1 MSTAKTN
8 ATVLLVDD
16 DRPLLEA
23 TGQWLEHL
31 GFRVFTARNIEQSLK
46 HLSETP
52 FDLVLSDLRLDQ
64 GCGLEILKA
73 AGNLQPNCCLLAMT
87 GYATPDLQVQATQ
100 AGAVRI
106 LRKPLE
112 DAHLIKTLES
122 ILRENKVAKRDQQ
135 VSELLDRRFQ
145 TSSTR
150 TTNREPAT
158 TEPAVTEHA
167 VTEPAQWYGSS
178 TKMQEVFE
186 LLNRVAHTKASVL
199 ITGEPGTG
207 KSKLARHIHQLS
219 NRRTGPFVEVA
230 CGSIPE
236 PLLESELFGH
246 SAGAFTGAMHKK
258 LGKFQY
264 AQGGTLFLD
273 EIATASMAMQVR
285 LLRVLQSRCFEAIGS
300 NETLKTDARMIFA
313 TNEDLR
319 KAVQTGRFREDLFYR
334 IHVVPIELPALRH
347 RKEDIRELALGFL
360 DQACRDF
367 DRKIEGFSP
376 AAIKTMLE
384 YPWPGNIRELEN
396 TVQRAV
402 LVCLGDR
409 IESRDLDRLLLKSD
423 TRGLDTQ
430 GPEATELPP
439 STMDWSE
446 RYRDLDDAL
455 WEPERALLL
464 SALKAYGWNRQIT
477 ASRLGI
483 NRTTLYKKMKRLGIE
498 SVR

>member
-1 MSTAKTN
+1 
-8 ATVLLVDD
+8 
-16 DRPLLEA
+16 
-23 TGQWLEHL
+23 
-31 GFRVFTARNIEQSLK
+31 
-46 HLSETP
+46 
-52 FDLVLSDLRLDQ
+52 
-64 GCGLEILKA
+64 
-73 AGNLQPNCCLLAMT
+73 
-87 GYATPDLQVQATQ
+87 
-100 AGAVRI
+100 
-106 LRKPLE
+106 
-112 DAHLIKTLES
+112 
-122 ILRENKVAKRDQQ
+122 
-135 VSELLDRRFQ
+135 
-145 TSSTR
+145 
-150 TTNREPAT
+150 
-158 TEPAVTEHA
+158 
-167 VTEPAQWYGSS
+167 
-178 TKMQEVFE
+178 
-186 LLNRVAHTKASVL
+186 
-199 ITGEPGTG
+199 
-207 KSKLARHIHQLS
+207 
-219 NRRTGPFVEVA
+219 
-230 CGSIPE
+230 
-236 PLLESELFGH
+236 
-246 SAGAFTGAMHKK
+246 
-258 LGKFQY
+258 
-264 AQGGTLFLD
+264 
-273 EIATASMAMQVR
+273 
-285 LLRVLQSRCFEAIGS
+285 
-300 NETLKTDARMIFA
+300 MIFA

-384 YPWPGNIRELEN
+384 YHWPGNIRELEN

-409 IESRDLDRLLLKSD
+409 IESRDLDRLLLKGD
-423 TRGLDTQ
+423 ARGLDTK

>member
-46 HLSETP
+46 HLWETP

-87 GYATPDLQVQATQ
+87 GYATPELHLQAIH

-122 ILRENKVAKRDQQ
+122 ILRENKVAKRDHQ
-135 VSELLDRRFQ
+135 VSELLDRRLQ

-150 TTNREPAT
+150 TTNRKPAATEPAT
-158 TEPAVTEHA
+158 
-167 VTEPAQWYGSS
+167 TEPAQWYGSS
-178 TKMQEVFE
+178 SKMQEVFE
-186 LLNRVAHTKASVL
+186 LLNRVADTKASVL

-219 NRRTGPFVEVA
+219 SRRTGPFVEVA

-300 NETLKTDARMIFA
+300 NETITSDARMIFA

-396 TVQRAV
+396 AVQRAV

-409 IESRDLDRLLLKSD
+409 IESRDLDRLLLHGD
-423 TRGLDTQ
+423 TRGLDTK
-430 GPEATELPP
+430 GPDAPCEPP

-455 WEPERALLL
+455 WEPERAILL

-498 SVR
+498 SVK

>member
-46 HLSETP
+46 HLWETP

-87 GYATPDLQVQATQ
+87 GYATPELQLQAIH
-100 AGAVRI
+100 AGAVRV

-122 ILRENKVAKRDQQ
+122 ILRENKVAKRDHQ
-135 VSELLDRRFQ
+135 VSELLDRRLQ

-150 TTNREPAT
+150 TTNRKPAATEPAT
-158 TEPAVTEHA
+158 
-167 VTEPAQWYGSS
+167 TEPAQWYGSS
-178 TKMQEVFE
+178 SKMQEVFE
-186 LLNRVAHTKASVL
+186 LLNRVADTKASVL

-219 NRRTGPFVEVA
+219 SRRTGPFVEVA

-300 NETLKTDARMIFA
+300 NETITSDARMIFA

-396 TVQRAV
+396 AVQRAV

-409 IESRDLDRLLLKSD
+409 IESRDLDRLLLHGD
-423 TRGLDTQ
+423 TRGPDTK
-430 GPEATELPP
+430 GPDAPCEPP

-455 WEPERALLL
+455 WEPERAILL

-498 SVR
+498 SVK